1 VREVFALKRQL
12 KRTPSVQIAA
22 IAIGLL
28 GFSAGLV
35 FRLNFLIVILVLLL
49 VLSAGYNVAHHFSL
63 LPSILIMI
71 GVQVIA
77 QGSYF
82 LGLVARSLASLTR

>member
-1 VREVFALKRQL
+1 M
-12 KRTPSVQIAA
+12 QIAA
-22 IAIGLL
+22 VAIALL

-49 VLSAGYNVAHHFSL
+49 VLSAGYNVAHHFGL
-63 LPSILIMI
+63 LRSILIMI

-82 LGLVARSLASLTR
+82 LGLVARSLAGRWRT

>member
-1 VREVFALKRQL
+1 VTLAV
-12 KRTPSVQIAA
+12 IA
-22 IAIGLL
+22 IALIG
-28 GFSAGLV
+28 FAAGLV
-35 FRLNFLIVILVLLL
+35 FRLHFLIVILVFLLL
-49 VLSAGYNVAHHFSL
+49 LSVGYTIAHHMGI

-82 LGLVARSLASLTR
+82 LGLIARSLAGRGRI